1 MTPNDNFEISFNVF
15 SDNHGKV
22 TSDMKTR
29 INGETEW
36 RIEPTLEF
44 PTLAD
49 AYRNLQGF
57 FEMMEQVESTVI
69 SQFAKG
75 KKPKTLRDIN

>member
-1 MTPNDNFEISFNVF
+1 MGSEDFEISFNVHT
-15 SDNHGKV
+15 DNHGKV

-36 RIEPTLEF
+36 RTEPTLTF

-57 FEMMEQVESTVI
+57 FEMMEQVENTVI

-75 KKPKTLRDIN
+75 KKPKTLKDIN

>member
-1 MTPNDNFEISFNVF
+1 MGAEDFEITFNVYT
-15 SDNHGKV
+15 DNHGKV

-36 RIEPTLEF
+36 RVEPTLTF

-57 FEMMEQVESTVI
+57 FEMMEQVETTVI

-75 KKPKTLRDIN
+75 KKPKSLKDMN